1 MDLWEFAAT
10 YVPMTAEQEEEC
22 LVKSKKLYLVKGI

>member
-22 LVKSKKLYLVKGI
+22 LVKSKKALPC